1 MQEMNFYGQNDSERR
16 VLPNDNMQMP
26 NASMASIQSI
36 GDDLDISPVAPVA
49 KKTPTKSPAGAKG
62 KAKKK

>member
-1 MQEMNFYGQNDSERR
+1 MHQN
-16 VLPNDNMQMP
+16 NNMQMP

-36 GDDLDISPVAPVA
+36 GEDLDISPVAPVA

-62 KAKKK
+62 KAKKKWG